1 MTTPDELVA
10 MELAR
15 LSANFV
21 EQLPEQ
27 VRAIESEVA
36 GWLDAPRDAE
46 RYETV
51 SHRVHQLKG
60 AGSTFG
66 CPSISRAARRL
77 EQRIRVYRSDVDAGR
92 PPAVAGPSALLSRCR
107 RSRWARPIVP
117 VAADISVP

>member
-27 VRAIESEVA
+27 VCAIESEVA

-66 CPSISRAARRL
+66 CPRISRAARRL

-92 PPAVAGPSALLSRCR
+92 PPATAPVESAMEQLQNEAKRAQSSSRDSEAGS
-107 RSRWARPIVP
+107 
-117 VAADISVP
+117 